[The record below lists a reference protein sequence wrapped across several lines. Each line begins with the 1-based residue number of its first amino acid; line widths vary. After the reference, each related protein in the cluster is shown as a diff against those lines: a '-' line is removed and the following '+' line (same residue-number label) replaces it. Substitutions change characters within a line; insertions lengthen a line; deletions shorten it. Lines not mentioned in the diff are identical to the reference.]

1 MTTILEANAF
11 HIDDLTPLFDQYR
24 VFYKQESN
32 VEAAKKFLL
41 QRIQKGESIIFLA
54 YWNDKPV
61 GFTQLYT
68 TFSSVSL
75 ESVFILNDLFVSEV
89 HRKKGIGDALL
100 NKAKELCAE
109 RKYKGLALETGIK
122 NPAQK
127 LYEKLGWKKDTDCFH
142 YFWTCQ

>member
-1 MTTILEANAF
+1 MTTILKANVF
-11 HIDDLTPLFDQYR
+11 HIDDLAPLFDQYR

-75 ESVFILNDLFVSEV
+75 ESVFILNDLYVSEV

-109 RKYKGLALETGIK
+109 RKHKELALETGIK

-142 YFWTCQ
+142 YFWTCE